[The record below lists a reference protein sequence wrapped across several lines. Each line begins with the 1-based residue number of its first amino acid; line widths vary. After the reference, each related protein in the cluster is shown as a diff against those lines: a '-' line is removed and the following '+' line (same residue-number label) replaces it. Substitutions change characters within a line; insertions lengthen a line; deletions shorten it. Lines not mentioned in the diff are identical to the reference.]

1 MGRSG
6 GYNSDMT
13 KPNFYGQTLE
23 QLRVF
28 LLRAGENPA
37 KAEII
42 FRRVYRD
49 GCRSWEELA
58 PLGVVVREKLAA
70 AFTLDLPVIERRLE
84 DEKAIKYLLRL
95 ADGNCVESVVMKH
108 RYGWSLCLS
117 CQVGCAMGCAFCASG
132 AHGKVRDLRP
142 EEMTGQ
148 LLCTADD
155 AEQPIS
161 ALAVMGMGEP
171 FDNHDNLDTF
181 LDIVTA
187 PCGLDFGPRHI
198 TVSTCGLPGGIRRFA
213 ERPRPHNLCISLHA
227 PGDELRRRLMP
238 VANMYTLEE
247 VLAAAWDYAEATRQ
261 KVVFEYAMLEGVN
274 DGDEQALELREL
286 LAGRPCSVNLIP
298 YNPTDSGFAPSS
310 KERVLRFYDLLKRG
324 GVSVTIRR
332 EMGAS
337 VKAACGQLRAEQ
349 MSEDGLLD

>member
-1 MGRSG
+1 MGWSG
-6 GYNSDMT
+6 GYNRDMT
-13 KPNFYGQTLE
+13 KRNFYGQTLE
-23 QLRVF
+23 QLRDF
-28 LLRAGENPA
+28 LVRAGENPA

-49 GCRSWEELA
+49 GCRCWEELT
-58 PLGVVVREKLAA
+58 PLGAGVREKLAA
-70 AFTLDLPVIERRLE
+70 AFSLELPVIERRLE
-84 DEKAIKYLLRL
+84 DEKAVKYLLRL
-95 ADGNCVESVVMKH
+95 GDGICVESVVMKH

-132 AHGKVRDLRP
+132 ARGKARDLRP

-148 LLCTADD
+148 LLCAAAD

-171 FDNHDNLDTF
+171 FDNHDALDAF

-187 PCGLDFGPRHI
+187 TCGLDFGPRHI
-198 TVSTCGLPGGIRRFA
+198 TVSTCGMPAGIRRFA
-213 ERPRPHNLCISLHA
+213 KRPRPHNLCISLHA
-227 PGDELRRRLMP
+227 PNDELRRQLMP
-238 VANMYTLEE
+238 IANMYPLEE
-247 VLAAAWDYAEATRQ
+247 VLAAAWDYAAATRQ
-261 KVVFEYAMLEGVN
+261 KVVFEYAMLDGVN

-286 LAGRPCSVNLIP
+286 LSGRPCSVNLIP
-298 YNPTDSGFAPSS
+298 YNHTDSGFAPSP
-310 KERVLRFYDLLKRG
+310 KERVLRFYDLLKQG

-337 VKAACGQLRAEQ
+337 VKAACGQLRAER
-349 MSEDGLLD
+349 MSEEGPLD